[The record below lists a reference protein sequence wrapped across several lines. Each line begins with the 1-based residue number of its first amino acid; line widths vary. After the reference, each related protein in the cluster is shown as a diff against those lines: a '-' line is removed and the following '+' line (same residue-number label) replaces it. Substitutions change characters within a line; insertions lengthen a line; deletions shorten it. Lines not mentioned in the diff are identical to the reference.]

1 MLDEAI
7 VLVGGMGTRLRAALP
22 DTPKPLA
29 PVAGRP
35 FLAWVLDELV
45 NGGITRLILATGH
58 GAASIRD
65 TIGESW
71 QGVDVVYSQEDEPL
85 GTGGALKL
93 AIAHSSGG
101 GVHLVN
107 GDTYLEYSP
116 ASLREQASSLGV
128 DAAVALARVPDVGR
142 YGAVDVREGLV
153 HSFHEKGQQGPG
165 LINAGCYFLGPGVL
179 GNLPGIDAFSFERD
193 VLPVLAQER
202 RLAGYAEADRFIDIG
217 IPEDYAKAQ
226 TWFAT

>member
-1 MLDEAI
+1 MRDEAI

-45 NGGITRLILATGH
+45 SGGISRLILATGY
-58 GAASIRD
+58 GASRIQD
-65 TIGESW
+65 TIGGSW
-71 QGVDVVYSQEDEPL
+71 QGVEVAYSQESEPM

-116 ASLREQASSLGV
+116 VSLREHASSLGV

-142 YGAVDVREGLV
+142 YGAVDVRGGLV
-153 HSFHEKGQQGPG
+153 RSFHEKGQRGPG
-165 LINAGCYFLGPGVL
+165 LINAGCYFLGSDVL
-179 GNLPGIDAFSFERD
+179 RALPDIDAFSFERD
-193 VLPVLAQER
+193 VLPALARER
-202 RLAGYAEADRFIDIG
+202 RLAGYAEADKFIDIG

-226 TWFAT
+226 TWFAR